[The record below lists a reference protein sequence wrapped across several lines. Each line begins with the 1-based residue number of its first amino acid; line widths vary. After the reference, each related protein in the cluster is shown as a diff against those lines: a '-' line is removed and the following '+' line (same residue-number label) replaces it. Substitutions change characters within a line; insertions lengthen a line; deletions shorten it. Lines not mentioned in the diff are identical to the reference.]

1 MKIRKL
7 TPSVLKRI
15 IAEEKAKIRRNKK
28 STPRRR
34 STSKKTNSSR
44 ASLVEK
50 KVNQLTKLALLE
62 VKEKI
67 RIKKIQKARAAIKK
81 SLR

>member
-7 TPSVLKRI
+7 TPAILKKI
-15 IAEEKAKIRRNKK
+15 IAEEKSKIKRSAVKTTKAAQAHTRK
-28 STPRRR
+28 S
-34 STSKKTNSSR
+34 
-44 ASLVEK
+44 LLEK
-50 KVNQLTKLALLE
+50 KVDQLTKLALLE

-67 RIKKIQKARAAIKK
+67 RIKKIKRARAAIKK

>member
-7 TPSVLKRI
+7 TPAILKKI
-15 IAEEKAKIRRNKK
+15 IAEEKSKIKRAAAKTKRVRRASSKK
-28 STPRRR
+28 S
-34 STSKKTNSSR
+34 
-44 ASLVEK
+44 LLEK
-50 KVNQLTKLALLE
+50 KVDQLTKLALLE

-67 RIKKIQKARAAIKK
+67 KIKKIERARAAIKK